1 MAGLSYKPLSYTE
14 LSTFQLL
21 CIKDVYQL
29 IDTICA
35 DKYADWNIID
45 FEKAVVSNKY
55 PNSYD
60 EQSVRTA
67 IESSLLRLDSEKPR
81 KRYLEQGKHYAYE
94 LFLYLP
100 EQFRFD
106 EQPYKLF
113 WAYMAREFSNNELP
127 IEKKQFRERYIAVLK
142 QFNMR
147 LYSNRTLYVKRFS
160 VKTRYGEQ
168 MELEERDI
176 RNAFSTL
183 EGRNQAYT
191 RKYECIGETAYL
203 DRAVEKLGEFT
214 QRIYP
219 DYQIRKDLNV
229 HELCFAIDSACT
241 ELARNDILL
250 LWGVFTGKPIT
261 LAACG
266 SKRGVSPSCIRQ
278 RQEMVVRNT
287 GHGSRRIIMEPKS
300 DDE

>member
-14 LSTFQLL
+14 LSTYQLL

-142 QFNMR
+142 KFNMR

-191 RKYECIGETAYL
+191 RKYDRIADTAYL
-203 DRAVEKLGEFT
+203 
-214 QRIYP
+214 
-219 DYQIRKDLNV
+219 
-229 HELCFAIDSACT
+229 C
-241 ELARNDILL
+241 LL
-250 LWGVFTGKPIT
+250 YT
-261 LAACG
+261 
-266 SKRGVSPSCIRQ
+266 SPSPRDC
-278 RQEMVVRNT
+278 
-287 GHGSRRIIMEPKS
+287 S
-300 DDE
+300 

>member
-60 EQSVRTA
+60 EQSVRAA
-67 IESSLLRLDSEKPR
+67 IESSLLKLDAEKPR

-106 EQPYKLF
+106 EQPYKLLWQGNF
-113 WAYMAREFSNNELP
+113 PITNCPSKKSNSGSDTSPFSNSL
-127 IEKKQFRERYIAVLK
+127 ICGYI
-142 QFNMR
+142 Q
-147 LYSNRTLYVKRFS
+147 
-160 VKTRYGEQ
+160 
-168 MELEERDI
+168 
-176 RNAFSTL
+176 
-183 EGRNQAYT
+183 
-191 RKYECIGETAYL
+191 
-203 DRAVEKLGEFT
+203 
-214 QRIYP
+214 
-219 DYQIRKDLNV
+219 
-229 HELCFAIDSACT
+229 T
-241 ELARNDILL
+241 E
-250 LWGVFTGKPIT
+250 PY
-261 LAACG
+261 
-266 SKRGVSPSCIRQ
+266 
-278 RQEMVVRNT
+278 M
-287 GHGSRRIIMEPKS
+287 
-300 DDE
+300 

>member
-14 LSTFQLL
+14 LSTYQLL

-142 QFNMR
+142 KFNMR

-191 RKYECIGETAYL
+191 RKYDRIADTAYL
-203 DRAVEKLGEFT
+203 DSTITNKEVLMMSLGANNARAPKFDIPIWHKLNLTIDEAAAYSNIG
-214 QRIYP
+214 IHKLY
-219 DYQIRKDLNV
+219 DL
-229 HELCFAIDSACT
+229 T
-241 ELARNDILL
+241 EAEDCPFV
-250 LWGVFTGKPIT
+250 LWI
-261 LAACG
+261 
-266 SKRGVSPSCIRQ
+266 
-278 RQEMVVRNT
+278 
-287 GHGSRRIIMEPKS
+287 GSRRLIKRKTF
-300 DDE
+300 DEYIEKMYSI

>member
-14 LSTFQLL
+14 LSTYQLL

-142 QFNMR
+142 KFNMR

-176 RNAFSTL
+176 CFHCRTVCGYIGTRHRNMFGIIPRTPSLYHPLSSIRLRREQNLTRNSKNFFGLQLIKTAGAIPPFYLLCGYRIWTL
-183 EGRNQAYT
+183 PVLQVPTYTCQNQT
-191 RKYECIGETAYL
+191 
-203 DRAVEKLGEFT
+203 
-214 QRIYP
+214 
-219 DYQIRKDLNV
+219 
-229 HELCFAIDSACT
+229 
-241 ELARNDILL
+241 
-250 LWGVFTGKPIT
+250 
-261 LAACG
+261 
-266 SKRGVSPSCIRQ
+266 
-278 RQEMVVRNT
+278 
-287 GHGSRRIIMEPKS
+287 
-300 DDE
+300 